1 VSGAVGVPPPRR
13 PSLRREIIVWYSV
26 VLLVALSVFA
36 GLTYLI
42 LRQTLARTGTAS
54 LRQTAAAAEQLI
66 APPGVPRLGTVEEP
80 VTPAP
85 GAVEAL
91 HRRTQLITGDVID
104 IYVARSGDVE
114 QRALGTFVV
123 ISLILIPLTA
133 AGAAWGGRA
142 IANRLLL
149 PLQQL
154 VAATREI
161 GIGALS
167 RRVAEPARPA
177 ELNDLAHAFN
187 AMLARL
193 DGAVDALRRFT
204 ADASHE
210 LRTPLTAIRG
220 TVQVALGR
228 ERSAPELR
236 RTLEEVADETEQM
249 LHLVEQLLTLARGE
263 EAAAGVAAREVVE
276 VGALFAEVAEIGE
289 ALAAGKA
296 IDFALDVP
304 QPIELRSAPGALR
317 QVLLNLVSNAVRFT
331 ERGRITLAARAG
343 VPLPASLGPDRAAG
357 SYVELS
363 VADTG
368 IGIAP
373 ADLPRIFDR
382 FYRADAARTHGGGA
396 GLGLA
401 ITRLIVE
408 QHGGRISA
416 ESDPGRGTTLRV
428 FLPA

>member
-1 VSGAVGVPPPRR
+1 MSGAPGTR
-13 PSLRREIIVWYSV
+13 SLRREIIVWYSI
-26 VLLVALSVFA
+26 VLLVALSGFA

-66 APPGVPRLGTVEEP
+66 VPAGVPRLGTVEVP
-80 VTPAP
+80 VAPAP
-85 GAVEAL
+85 DAVEAL
-91 HRRTQLITGDVID
+91 HRRTQLITGDVVD

-114 QRALGTFVV
+114 ERALGTFVV

-133 AGAAWGGRA
+133 AAAAWGGRA

-154 VAATREI
+154 VSATREI

-177 ELNDLAHAFN
+177 ELNELAHAFN

-193 DGAVDALRRFT
+193 DGAVDALRHFT

-220 TVQVALGR
+220 TLQVALSR

-236 RTLEEVADETEQM
+236 RTLEEVAEETERM

-263 EAAAGVAAREVVE
+263 EAVVAGARSETVDVAA
-276 VGALFAEVAEIGE
+276 LLAEVAEVGE
-289 ALAAGKA
+289 ALAAGKP
-296 IDFALDVP
+296 IDFLVEVDAA
-304 QPIELRSAPGALR
+304 QPVRIRSAPGALR
-317 QVLLNLVSNAVRFT
+317 QVLLNLVSNAVKFT
-331 ERGRITLAARAG
+331 DRGQITLTARAAVAPPPSPG
-343 VPLPASLGPDRAAG
+343 APRPADE
-357 SYVELS
+357 YVELT
-363 VADTG
+363 VRDTG
-368 IGIAP
+368 IGIDP
-373 ADLPRIFDR
+373 AELPRVFDR
-382 FYRADAARTHGGGA
+382 FYRADPARAHGGGA

-408 QHGGRISA
+408 QHGGQIRA
-416 ESDPGRGTTLRV
+416 ESEPGRGTTFRV
-428 FLPA
+428 LLPV